1 MYQGLKHINYQFITE
16 LISKMYS
23 DWGIIPYLIILILV
37 IYYGYDEFKEFKAEW
52 KDNKRFS
59 LIFKIL
65 IAFYLFYLLYFA
77 IVLFFYYMV
86 FS

>member
-23 DWGIIPYLIILILV
+23 DWGIIPYLLILILV
-37 IYYGYDEFKEFKAEW
+37 IYLESSEFRELW
-52 KDNKRFS
+52 KDKGPVS
-59 LIFKIL
+59 IL
-65 IAFYLFYLLYFA
+65 YIILPVCLHSFLYLC
-77 IVLFFYYMV
+77 ITLFIYYMV